1 MIHLKLNSSIK
12 KISIINNCKW
22 TSFVQILPLETIK
35 VCMKENIGSLDKF
48 KPSPNVTDSNAS
60 CIPPLKQN
68 HIYVQILVDLTISYS
83 WTHFN
88 ISLVRTNSPPSLI
101 TVLLKIIMDI
111 VLLFQIQEN
120 LYVQTLKSFLGI
132 LCQFLFLSAM
142 VDRIDVFSSHPKYL
156 GALKRMKTSSNN

>member
-1 MIHLKLNSSIK
+1 M
-12 KISIINNCKW
+12 
-22 TSFVQILPLETIK
+22 K
-35 VCMKENIGSLDKF
+35 VCMKENIGSLDKC

-111 VLLFQIQEN
+111 VLLFQIQET

-132 LCQFLFLSAM
+132 LCQFLFLSTR
-142 VDRIDVFSSHPKYL
+142 VDSIDVFSCHPKYL
-156 GALKRMKTSSNN
+156 CALKRIDTYKNDLLWHPRNHGISMLLVSTSLLSS